1 MSDYDYSDD
10 DADYYEGMDMDEDDD
25 LDAQDDGMLTHREY
39 RLLSDA
45 LSSRLGYL
53 GR

>member
-25 LDAQDDGMLTHREY
+25 ELGNTSMICFMLFY
-39 RLLSDA
+39 
-45 LSSRLGYL
+45 
-53 GR
+53 GRSVN